1 MFGQMQDQPL
11 IVSQLIEFAARVFP
25 TQTIT
30 TKTVEGTLH
39 QYTYAD
45 ANVRSKKL
53 SQALIKLGVQEGDVI
68 ATLAWN
74 THRHYE
80 CWYGIS
86 GMGAVLHTVNP
97 RLFPEQVEYIV
108 NHADDK
114 YIFLDTTFLPLIEA
128 LQSKLP
134 NVKGYVIMTDEAHM
148 PETTLE
154 NAFCY
159 ETLIE
164 QEDGEYIWPELDERQ
179 ACSICYT
186 SGTTG
191 NPKGVIYSHRSS
203 VLHSWGVCG
212 KSGMGLDNNESV
224 LPIVPMFHANAWG
237 LVYATAMAGSRVVL
251 PGPHLDGASVCELIN
266 EQEIGFTAA
275 VPTVW
280 TMLLNYL
287 EETGKRVDCLHS
299 VIIGG
304 SAVPRS
310 MIETFEKKYG
320 VIVWQAWGM
329 TEMSPLG
336 SLNKPRIEDASLD
349 YEKQLDIKAKQG
361 RPVFGVEM
369 KIVDDNNNEL
379 PHDGVAFGRL
389 MVRGPWVVERYFKME
404 KTALEAD
411 GWFDT
416 GDVANIDATG
426 NMQITDRSKD
436 VIKSGGEWISSIDL
450 ENAAM
455 GLEGVLQAAVI
466 GLPHPKWEERPLMII
481 IPKDK
486 ENPPAK
492 ADVMAYLS
500 DRVAKWWLPDAIEYV
515 EAIPHT
521 ATGKINKVGLRT
533 QFEKYDLIKASET
546 V

>member
-11 IVSQLIEFAARVFP
+11 IISQLIEFAARVYP

-53 SQALIKLGVQEGDVI
+53 AQALINLGVKDGDVV

-97 RLFPEQVEYIV
+97 RLFPEQLEYII

-114 YIFLDTTFLPLIEA
+114 YVFLDSTFIPLLEA
-128 LQSKLP
+128 LQDKLP

-148 PETTLE
+148 PETKLE
-154 NAFCY
+154 NVFCY

-164 QEDGEYIWPELDERQ
+164 KEDGNYEWPELDERQ

-237 LVYATAMAGSRVVL
+237 LVYAMAMAGSRVVL

-266 EQEIGFTAA
+266 EQKVQFTAA

-287 EETGKRVDCLHS
+287 EETGNRVDSLHS

-310 MIETFEKKYG
+310 MIETFEQKYG

-336 SLNKPRIEDASLD
+336 SLNKPRLEDGSLP
-349 YEKQLDIKAKQG
+349 YEEQLNIKVKQG

-369 KIVDDNNNEL
+369 KIVDDEDNEL
-379 PHDGVAFGRL
+379 PRDGVAFGRL
-389 MVRGPWVVERYFKME
+389 LVRGPWVVKQYFK
-404 KTALEAD
+404 AD
-411 GWFDT
+411 DMAVDQEGWFDT
-416 GDVANIDATG
+416 GDVATIDPTG

-455 GLEGVLQAAVI
+455 GHEGVLQAAVI
-466 GLPHPKWEERPLMII
+466 GLAHPKWEERPLMVI

-486 ENPPAK
+486 DNIPSK
-492 ADVMAYLS
+492 ADVMAYLTE
-500 DRVAKWWLPDAIEYV
+500 RVAKWWLPDAIEFV

-521 ATGKINKVGLRT
+521 ATGKINKVGLRE
-533 QFEKYDLIKASET
+533 QFKDYDLTKAQEPA
-546 V
+546 

>member
-11 IVSQLIEFAARVFP
+11 IVSQLIEHAARVYP
-25 TQTIT
+25 AQTIT
-30 TKTVEGTLH
+30 TKTVEGSIH
-39 QYTYAD
+39 QYTFSD
-45 ANVRSKKL
+45 ANLRSKKL
-53 SQALIKLGVQEGDVI
+53 AQALTQLGVKDGDVI

-74 THRHYE
+74 THRHFE

-97 RLFPEQVEYIV
+97 RLFPEQLEYII

-114 YIFLDTTFLPLIEA
+114 YIFLDTTFVPLLEA
-128 LQSKLP
+128 LQEKLP
-134 NVKGYVIMTDEAHM
+134 NVKGYVLMTDAEHM
-148 PETTLE
+148 PQTTL
-154 NAFCY
+154 NNVMCY
-159 ETLIE
+159 EALLA
-164 QEDGEYIWPELDERQ
+164 QQSGEYDWPEIDERQ

-203 VLHSWGVCG
+203 VLHSWAVCG

-266 EQEIGFTAA
+266 EQQVRFTAA

-287 EETGKRVDCLHS
+287 EETGKRVDCLNS

-320 VIVWQAWGM
+320 VEVWQAWGM

-336 SLNKPRIEDASLD
+336 TLNKPRLEDAALD
-349 YEKQLDIKAKQG
+349 YDQQLSIKVKQG

-369 KIVDDNNNEL
+369 KIVDDQNQTL

-389 MVRGPWVVERYFKME
+389 LVRGPWVVQRYFKAE
-404 KTALEAD
+404 APAVDAD

-416 GDVANIDATG
+416 GDVATIDATG
-426 NMQITDRSKD
+426 IMQITDRSKD

-455 GLEGVLQAAVI
+455 GHEGVLQAAVI
-466 GLPHPKWEERPLMII
+466 GLPHAKWEERPLMII
-481 IPKDK
+481 IPKDAK
-486 ENPPAK
+486 NPPSKQA
-492 ADVMAYLS
+492 VMEYLAQH
-500 DRVAKWWLPDAIEYV
+500 VAKWWLPDAIEYV
-515 EAIPHT
+515 DVIPHT
-521 ATGKINKVGLRT
+521 ATGKINKVGLRE
-533 QFEKYDLIKASET
+533 QFKGYDLSRVQEPA
-546 V
+546 